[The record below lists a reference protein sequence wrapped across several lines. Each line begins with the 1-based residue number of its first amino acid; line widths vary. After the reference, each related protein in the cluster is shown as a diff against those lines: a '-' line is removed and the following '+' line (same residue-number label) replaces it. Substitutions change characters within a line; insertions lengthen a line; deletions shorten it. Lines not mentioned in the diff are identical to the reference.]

1 MPALTPLL
9 LANVLTMAAMMSF
22 VAVIGPLIRTLGLA
36 EWHGGL
42 AVTLAGVLW
51 VLSARPWGRLSDIHG
66 RKSVLL
72 WSLLGLGLSFLALGG
87 YVDLARQSA
96 WPLAVVIGLMV
107 FIRGMI
113 GLFYTAVPVVSTAWL
128 ADHFAPDHRRGAMA
142 KLGAVGAIGM
152 VLGPLG
158 AGFLATHGLSVPLYL
173 AGLLPLIAC
182 GLLWFKI
189 PAETALPQ
197 DAKPHQPFMDQRLRL
212 PVIAMFLATCSSI
225 AAQMCVGF
233 FAMDRLSLDA
243 QAAANAAG
251 QTMASVGLTLIL
263 TQLAVARLHKVTPHR
278 LIAAG
283 ALLAAVSFLPLL
295 LTTSKAGLI
304 ISFSLAAAGLGMLIP
319 AAQAMAANAVGASEQ
334 GLAAGTITA
343 AQGLASVASP
353 LTVTV
358 LYQWDWRL
366 PFVLAC
372 AALIA
377 LCLLTAGAMPWR
389 RQVPVPPAP

>member
-1 MPALTPLL
+1 MKYFKHFITFLILYQPIFLIAQNNEIQINAFLNTKKHELQIEQKIIYYNQSTINLDTIYFHNWPNAYKDKNTPLAKRLIESYHKSFHFSAEKNRGFTAIKNIL
-9 LANVLTMAAMMSF
+9 LNNNQVNYFIPTPFSD
-22 VAVIGPLIRTLGLA
+22 VIGIALPKTLKPQQFI
-36 EWHGGL
+36 
-42 AVTLAGVLW
+42 TLN
-51 VLSARPWGRLSDIHG
+51 IN
-66 RKSVLL
+66 
-72 WSLLGLGLSFLALGG
+72 
-87 YVDLARQSA
+87 
-96 WPLAVVIGLMV
+96 
-107 FIRGMI
+107 
-113 GLFYTAVPVVSTAWL
+113 YTV
-128 ADHFAPDHRRGAMA
+128 
-142 KLGAVGAIGM
+142 
-152 VLGPLG
+152 
-158 AGFLATHGLSVPLYL
+158 
-173 AGLLPLIAC
+173 
-182 GLLWFKI
+182 KI
-189 PAETALPQ
+189 PLNQYTGYGRTK
-197 DAKPHQPFMDQRLRL
+197 DAYYLKYWYIVP
-212 PVIAMFLATCSSI
+212 A
-225 AAQMCVGF
+225 
-233 FAMDRLSLDA
+233 
-243 QAAANAAG
+243 
-251 QTMASVGLTLIL
+251 LIL